1 MMRSGSGPMNCCPLE
16 AEKRINNT
24 SVPTMETSRVL
35 VGDKVSA
42 AEISLPAFKMGGSAF
57 HNQVSKSAQ
66 VPFFHPI
73 VSSHFTAHLIYWHC
87 LTQ

>member
-1 MMRSGSGPMNCCPLE
+1 MGLRTAVLW
-16 AEKRINNT
+16 KQRRISNT
-24 SVPTMETSRVL
+24 SAPTMETSGVL

-57 HNQVSKSAQ
+57 QNQVSKSAQ

-73 VSSHFTAHLIYWHC
+73 VSSHFAAHLTYRHRLSW
-87 LTQ
+87 